1 MVWKLKKHDSYFF
14 YAALFLENYPRHA
27 TSSISVKQPAR
38 GSTQPDNLANEAANI
53 DKREK
58 QQNSKKPARYTVQNS
73 IFNAVKPFTYTVS
86 SCLLCVG

>member
-27 TSSISVKQPAR
+27 TSSIVKQPAR